1 MIIQGETMDVR
12 EGFGENVAVSMLSK
26 RLVGKK
32 L

>member
-12 EGFGENVAVSMLSK
+12 EGFGENVTVSMLSK